1 MCLQA
6 VARTQSAGPGGIVE
20 AAARIRFE
28 RLGAEVYAAA
38 AEEEGAFVTG
48 TGLVVRHEVRRVDGG
63 VRELAGC
70 SIPYDIVR
78 EASRRTARRWHSA
91 A

>member
-1 MCLQA
+1 M
-6 VARTQSAGPGGIVE
+6 E

-38 AEEEGAFVTG
+38 AAEEGAFVTG
-48 TGLVVRHEVRRVDGG
+48 TGLVVRHEVRRVDGV

-70 SIPYDIVR
+70 SIPYDFVR
-78 EASRRTARRWHSA
+78 ETSRRTARRWHSA